1 MSRINAAKNTTGE
14 LPEIIMDKYTQLE
27 KLAELKTKGILTD
40 AEYDE
45 QKAKLL
51 AQRVPTL
58 HTGTAQPTVVTETL
72 SPYWQNEFAR
82 IDEIGLPAYKKFNW
96 PAFFFVW
103 IWAFTKGLWQNAL
116 VTLGIIFAATLID
129 IAIDNPALSRA
140 LNIGFGIGYAIMYGT
155 NANKWY
161 YRKAVKGEMVVY

>member
-1 MSRINAAKNTTGE
+1 
-14 LPEIIMDKYTQLE
+14 MDKYTQLE

-40 AEYDE
+40 TEYEE

-51 AQRVPTL
+51 AQRTPTQSTPTQS
-58 HTGTAQPTVVTETL
+58 TGTAQPTVAVATL
-72 SPYWQNEFAR
+72 SPYWQTEFTK
-82 IDEIGLPAYKKFNW
+82 IDEVGLQAYRKFNW

-116 VTLGIIFAATLID
+116 ATLGIIAISVILD
-129 IAIDNPALSRA
+129 IAIDNEAFSRI
-140 LNIGFGIGYAIMYGT
+140 LNIVIGLGFAGFYGQ
-155 NANKWY
+155 NGNKWY